1 METMPPRK
9 VEKAT
14 VSSFLVHELG
24 ITNKGLNKNTVIY
37 HVEEIA
43 NRPGSLR
50 VTQYCSV
57 YSEDEARSK
66 LKRMISLKAFL
77 SFSNRKGVPVGNLDE
92 VNAKAKTYVGGVEAV
107 TEEDED
113 DDSYDDNGIE
123 SVAGEI
129 D

>member
-1 METMPPRK
+1 M
-9 VEKAT
+9 
-14 VSSFLVHELG
+14 
-24 ITNKGLNKNTVIY
+24 
-37 HVEEIA
+37 
-43 NRPGSLR
+43 
-50 VTQYCSV
+50 TQYCSV
-57 YSEDEARSK
+57 YSEDEAHSK

-77 SFSNRKGVPVGNLDE
+77 SFSNRKGVPVGNLDD
-92 VNAKAKTYVGGVEAV
+92 VNAKAKKYVGAVEAV